1 MSAIDRR
8 ADALTHAGGVVFRLV
23 EDRLECLL
31 VRASRAPY
39 EWVFPKG
46 HVEEGETLEVAA
58 CREVREEAGVE
69 AVLAGVIDDL
79 AFTVDGK
86 EVRVRYFLMRMVR
99 SGLDAERREQHWCSQ
114 ADAERLLA
122 FDSAK
127 RILRLAFAQAGG
139 LFARGGTPDVVV

>member
-1 MSAIDRR
+1 MSSIDRR
-8 ADALTHAGGVVFRLV
+8 ADALTHAGGVVFRLAD
-23 EDRLECLL
+23 DRIECLL
-31 VRASRAPY
+31 VHASRAPC

-46 HVEEGETLEVAA
+46 HIEEGETLEVAA

-69 AVLAGVIDDL
+69 AVSCGAIDDV

-99 SGLDAERREQHWCSQ
+99 SGLDSERRERRWCSQ

-127 RILRLAFAQAGG
+127 RILRLAFATAGA
-139 LFARGGTPDVVV
+139 LFARGSEPDVEV